1 MSLALRP
8 AWVLAAKKTLT
19 GAGATVRCQSIYIVA
34 PAQVG
39 QPDRGRDELT
49 KAGMPGA
56 SLNSAFQMMLVILQ
70 EMLAGIFSPAAAFS
84 LSFWSSLETIR
95 CR

>member
-49 KAGMPGA
+49 KAGNARGITEQRLPDDAGDPQGDA
-56 SLNSAFQMMLVILQ
+56 GRHIFSSSISSLSVLLVI
-70 EMLAGIFSPAAAFS
+70 A
-84 LSFWSSLETIR
+84 
-95 CR
+95 

>member
-49 KAGMPGA
+49 KAGNARGITEQRLPDDAGDPPGDA
-56 SLNSAFQMMLVILQ
+56 GRHIFSSSISSSLSVLLVI
-70 EMLAGIFSPAAAFS
+70 A
-84 LSFWSSLETIR
+84 
-95 CR
+95 

>member
-49 KAGMPGA
+49 KAGNARGITEQRLPDDAGDPLGDA
-56 SLNSAFQMMLVILQ
+56 GRHIFSSSSSLSVLLVI
-70 EMLAGIFSPAAAFS
+70 A
-84 LSFWSSLETIR
+84 
-95 CR
+95 

>member
-19 GAGATVRCQSIYIVA
+19 DAGATVRCQSIYIVA

-39 QPDRGRDELT
+39 QPDRGWDELT
-49 KAGMPGA
+49 KAGNARWA
-56 SLNSAFQMMLVILQ
+56 SLGSHHLPDDAGDPEQDADRHIFSTSAFL
-70 EMLAGIFSPAAAFS
+70 SPARPW
-84 LSFWSSLETIR
+84 LKP
-95 CR
+95 

>member
-1 MSLALRP
+1 M
-8 AWVLAAKKTLT
+8 LAAKKTLT

-49 KAGMPGA
+49 KAGNARGITEQRLPDDAGDPQPA
-56 SLNSAFQMMLVILQ
+56 YFLQQHQQSLCPFGHRLK
-70 EMLAGIFSPAAAFS
+70 P
-84 LSFWSSLETIR
+84 
-95 CR
+95 

>member
-19 GAGATVRCQSIYIVA
+19 DAGATVRCQSIYIVA

-39 QPDRGRDELT
+39 QPDRGLEELT
-49 KAGMPGA
+49 KAGNARGITEQRLPDDAGDPPGDA
-56 SLNSAFQMMLVILQ
+56 GRHIFSSSSISSLSVLLVI
-70 EMLAGIFSPAAAFS
+70 
-84 LSFWSSLETIR
+84 T
-95 CR
+95 